1 MVYAKYYPG
10 KSTRPTIVR
19 IQRHITRDV
28 KGVQCVEENRY
39 PFRFWPLTGEWI
51 RTREGF
57 VKKSN
62 LFELR
67 STRIR
72 YRNKPSHDEVF
83 NSEGIFIHRDMVT
96 VELPTYVMETLSGN

>member
-1 MVYAKYYPG
+1 MVYAKFYPA
-10 KSTRPTIVR
+10 KSTRPTIIK

-28 KGVQCVEENRY
+28 KGVRCVEENQY

-51 RTREGF
+51 RTNEGC

-72 YRNKPSHDEVF
+72 YGNKPSHDEVF
-83 NSEGIFIHRDMVT
+83 NSEGIFIHRDMVA
-96 VELPTYVMETLSGN
+96 VEMPVCEMGS